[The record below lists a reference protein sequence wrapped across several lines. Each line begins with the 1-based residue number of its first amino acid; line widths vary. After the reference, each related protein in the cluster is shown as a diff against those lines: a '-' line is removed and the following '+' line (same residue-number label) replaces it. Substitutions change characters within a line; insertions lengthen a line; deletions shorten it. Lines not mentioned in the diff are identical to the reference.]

1 MKQVVVKIVAF
12 LKLALFFVLLASISV
27 SVIYAQTATPSAVTA
42 QEALSYATARYL
54 PIREKGVKDGD
65 IVSSTLKGYI
75 RSRIPSDPTMI
86 GIISLKPAIV
96 IDVFRQSDK
105 TFPVVTQG
113 IVLVNAS
120 NSAGTI
126 KKNDFLTSSN
136 TPGVAVKATT
146 GGYILGTALEDF
158 DGKKRGGK
166 LRIALDIRYIA
177 PQLPLQSQLNNI
189 FKLSTLAKYEQPI
202 TVFKYLIAA
211 FVVILSFIFG
221 FALFGRI
228 AAKGVEALGRN
239 PLASRIIQFGIIIN
253 VFVTIS
259 IIAAGLILA
268 LVIIRL

>member
-126 KKNDFLTSSN
+126 KKNVIFLE
-136 TPGVAVKATT
+136 P
-146 GGYILGTALEDF
+146 L
-158 DGKKRGGK
+158 
-166 LRIALDIRYIA
+166 LRILMVKKEVVSCVLLWISDI
-177 PQLPLQSQLNNI
+177 LPLSYHSSHN
-189 FKLSTLAKYEQPI
+189 
-202 TVFKYLIAA
+202 
-211 FVVILSFIFG
+211 
-221 FALFGRI
+221 
-228 AAKGVEALGRN
+228 
-239 PLASRIIQFGIIIN
+239 
-253 VFVTIS
+253 S
-259 IIAAGLILA
+259 IIFLNYQLLPHMNNQSRFLNI
-268 LVIIRL
+268 